1 MAKLIDNS
9 FRDVMFGY
17 SNQMALI
24 SDKFN
29 LNLNNIISKI
39 NNGYKGNY
47 VPIPSPGVGGL
58 ACLRIHIY

>member
-29 LNLNNIISKI
+29 LNLNNIIK
-39 NNGYKGNY
+39 NK
-47 VPIPSPGVGGL
+47 
-58 ACLRIHIY
+58 